1 MAGSLGAGSARVSGA
16 FPRARLVWKG
26 EAMSTLLEQYDH
38 AVAEFG
44 SRVELVKD
52 DQWTAPTP
60 CREWDVRALVA
71 HLVDECRWVPYLL
84 GGGTVADAGDRFSG
98 DPLGDDP
105 KAAWRAASAA
115 AREAFAADGA
125 LDRVVSLSAGESG
138 ARDYIWDMTVDATV
152 HAWDLARGIG
162 ADERLDQELV
172 RRIHHEV
179 EKDAGTLSASGQFD
193 PPVHV
198 PTHADLQARM
208 LGIFGRRT

>member
-1 MAGSLGAGSARVSGA
+1 
-16 FPRARLVWKG
+16 
-26 EAMSTLLEQYDH
+26 MSTLLEQYDH

-52 DQWTAPTP
+52 DQWTAATP
-60 CREWDVRALVA
+60 CRDWDVRALVA

-84 GGGTVADAGDRFSG
+84 DGGTVADAGDRFS
-98 DPLGDDP
+98 D
-105 KAAWRAASAA
+105 
-115 AREAFAADGA
+115 DGA

-162 ADERLDQELV
+162 ADERLDPELV

-179 EKDAGTLSASGQFD
+179 EKDADTLAQSGLFD

-208 LGIFGRRT
+208 LGIFGRRA